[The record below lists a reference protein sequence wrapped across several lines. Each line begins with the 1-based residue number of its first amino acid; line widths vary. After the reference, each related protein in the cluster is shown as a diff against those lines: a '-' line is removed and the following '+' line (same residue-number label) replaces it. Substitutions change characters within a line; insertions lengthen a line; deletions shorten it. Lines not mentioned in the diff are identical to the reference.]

1 VKNDVQEKGRIF
13 LLISKLFS
21 NLKYL
26 AEEVQAAASEKVDEV
41 KATASEVASEA
52 KQTAEGKDSKVL
64 KMNCQIDIFI

>member
-13 LLISKLFS
+13 LLVSELFS

-26 AEEVQAAASEKVDEV
+26 AEEVKEAASEQVDQA

-52 KQTAEGKDSKVL
+52 KQTAEGK
-64 KMNCQIDIFI
+64 